1 MGNKHINKI
10 KKDKI
15 KKDEKKEKIVKNE
28 TIQKAIY
35 KYNILFVGEAGIG
48 TKTSLIKRIKVG
60 KFIESTGDNKEIN
73 QKLIYEKDNKE
84 IIFYLIDTNTEKEKS
99 YLNETNVDK
108 IKNNP
113 FLYDYYKNADC
124 IIMGYDVTNKQSFE
138 EIKSFWYNKIKE
150 KTKTN
155 LIYLLGNKI
164 DLKDN
169 IDINENEIK
178 EFTDTNKIKHF
189 SISVKDDINIQN
201 LIDDIKLNTENINNN
216 INNGINEIIYGN
228 PSKENYKIT
237 VLANSGVGTKTS
249 LLRALNNRSFEENS
263 PPTGT
268 FSFAQKIIDLKN
280 GNTISLNFID
290 TAGHERYIS
299 LMRFGIKDSDIV
311 ILGYDIT
318 RKGSFEDIDKI
329 WYPLTKEVI
338 LSDLIYLLSNKN
350 DVKDMIEVDE
360 EEARKYAKDNKMRFF
375 PISCKNF
382 TGIKEFLD
390 DITDEI
396 IKM

>member
-15 KKDEKKEKIVKNE
+15 KKDEKKEKIEKIE
-28 TIQKAIY
+28 IIQKVIY

-48 TKTSLIKRIKVG
+48 TKTSLIKRIKEG

-138 EIKSFWYNKIKE
+138 QIKSFWYNKIKE

-178 EFTDTNKIKHF
+178 EFTDTNKIKH
-189 SISVKDDINIQN
+189 
-201 LIDDIKLNTENINNN
+201 
-216 INNGINEIIYGN
+216 
-228 PSKENYKIT
+228 
-237 VLANSGVGTKTS
+237 
-249 LLRALNNRSFEENS
+249 
-263 PPTGT
+263 
-268 FSFAQKIIDLKN
+268 
-280 GNTISLNFID
+280 
-290 TAGHERYIS
+290 
-299 LMRFGIKDSDIV
+299 
-311 ILGYDIT
+311 
-318 RKGSFEDIDKI
+318 
-329 WYPLTKEVI
+329 
-338 LSDLIYLLSNKN
+338 
-350 DVKDMIEVDE
+350 
-360 EEARKYAKDNKMRFF
+360 RKY
-375 PISCKNF
+375 
-382 TGIKEFLD
+382 
-390 DITDEI
+390 
-396 IKM
+396 

>member
-15 KKDEKKEKIVKNE
+15 KKDEKKEKIVKSK
-28 TIQKAIY
+28 TIQKAMY

-48 TKTSLIKRIKVG
+48 TKTSLIKRIKEG

-138 EIKSFWYNKIKE
+138 QIKSFWYNKIKE

-263 PPTGT
+263 PPTT

-280 GNTISLNFID
+280 GNTISLNFD

-350 DVKDMIEVDE
+350 DVKDMKEVDE

>member
-28 TIQKAIY
+28 TIQKAMY

-48 TKTSLIKRIKVG
+48 TKTSLIKRIKEG

-138 EIKSFWYNKIKE
+138 QIKSFLYNKIKE

-263 PPTGT
+263 PPTT

>member
-15 KKDEKKEKIVKNE
+15 KKVEKKEKIEKIE
-28 TIQKAIY
+28 IIQKVIY

-48 TKTSLIKRIKVG
+48 TKTSLIKRIKEG

-138 EIKSFWYNKIKE
+138 QIKSFWYNKIKE

-189 SISVKDDINIQN
+189 SISIKDDINIQN

-263 PPTGT
+263 PPTAT
-268 FSFAQKIIDLKN
+268 FSFSQKIIDLKN

>member
-1 MGNKHINKI
+1 M
-10 KKDKI
+10 
-15 KKDEKKEKIVKNE
+15 
-28 TIQKAIY
+28 
-35 KYNILFVGEAGIG
+35 
-48 TKTSLIKRIKVG
+48 
-60 KFIESTGDNKEIN
+60 
-73 QKLIYEKDNKE
+73 
-84 IIFYLIDTNTEKEKS
+84 
-99 YLNETNVDK
+99 
-108 IKNNP
+108 
-113 FLYDYYKNADC
+113 
-124 IIMGYDVTNKQSFE
+124 
-138 EIKSFWYNKIKE
+138 
-150 KTKTN
+150 
-155 LIYLLGNKI
+155 
-164 DLKDN
+164 
-169 IDINENEIK
+169 
-178 EFTDTNKIKHF
+178 
-189 SISVKDDINIQN
+189 
-201 LIDDIKLNTENINNN
+201 
-216 INNGINEIIYGN
+216 
-228 PSKENYKIT
+228 
-237 VLANSGVGTKTS
+237 
-249 LLRALNNRSFEENS
+249 RALNNRSFEENS
-263 PPTGT
+263 PPTT